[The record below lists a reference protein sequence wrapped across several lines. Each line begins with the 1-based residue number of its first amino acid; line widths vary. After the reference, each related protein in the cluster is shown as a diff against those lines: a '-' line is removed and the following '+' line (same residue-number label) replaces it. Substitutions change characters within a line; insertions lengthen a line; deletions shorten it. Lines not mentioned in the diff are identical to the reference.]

1 MIAIFMKASASR
13 AAYRT
18 QYRSLGYI
26 LRLKQFVW
34 QAPLAS
40 SVPRLVPWEH
50 RLELVGKSLEAA
62 AEIGCCHAQR
72 LRHRLGLD
80 RLLHRHRPFHGEH
93 ALGHGVGKGR
103 SISDLA
109 R

>member
-1 MIAIFMKASASR
+1 MKASASR

-18 QYRSLGYI
+18 CSPRYFKLKI
-26 LRLKQFVW
+26 IRL
-34 QAPLAS
+34 ATPSLAS
-40 SVPRLVPWEH
+40 SVSLEH
-50 RLELVGKSLEAA
+50 RLDLVGKSLEGA

-72 LRHRLGLD
+72 LCHRLGLD
-80 RLLHRHRPFHGEH
+80 GLLHRHRPFHREH

-109 R
+109 RQL